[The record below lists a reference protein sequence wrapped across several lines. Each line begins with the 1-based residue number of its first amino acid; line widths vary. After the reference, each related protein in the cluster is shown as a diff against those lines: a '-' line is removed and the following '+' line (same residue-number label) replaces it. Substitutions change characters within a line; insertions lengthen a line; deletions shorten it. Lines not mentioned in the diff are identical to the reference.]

1 MWLTIFSE
9 KVRKTNNE
17 SANTKSYTRR
27 CCIFSKSHTYS
38 RSCPCKKGIWEVV
51 LGGTK
56 EECEVFLHHLSI
68 TNIPHLYHYSF
79 YIIAPQKV
87 LAELSDEGITSF
99 QLYQPKANQGDAD
112 APLGGVFLLL
122 KRLPAINDGI
132 IFRICIESYFP

>member
-9 KVRKTNNE
+9 KVRNTNNE

-27 CCIFSKSHTYS
+27 CCIFSKSHTY
-38 RSCPCKKGIWEVV
+38 RV

-87 LAELSDEGITSF
+87 LTELSDEGITSF

-112 APLGGVFLLL
+112 AQLGGVFLLL

-132 IFRICIESYFP
+132 IIIICIESYFP

>member
-9 KVRKTNNE
+9 KVRNTNNE

-87 LAELSDEGITSF
+87 LTELSDEGITSF

-112 APLGGVFLLL
+112 AQLGGVFLLL

-132 IFRICIESYFP
+132 IILSL

>member
-1 MWLTIFSE
+1 M
-9 KVRKTNNE
+9 
-17 SANTKSYTRR
+17 
-27 CCIFSKSHTYS
+27 
-38 RSCPCKKGIWEVV
+38 

-112 APLGGVFLLL
+112 AQLGGVFLLL

-132 IFRICIESYFP
+132 IIVICIESYFS